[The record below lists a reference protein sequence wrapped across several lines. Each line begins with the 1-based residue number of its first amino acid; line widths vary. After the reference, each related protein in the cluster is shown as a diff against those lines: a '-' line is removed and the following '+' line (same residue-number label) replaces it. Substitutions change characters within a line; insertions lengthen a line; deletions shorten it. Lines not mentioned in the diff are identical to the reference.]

1 MSRYI
6 DADKLVERTKEFRKR
21 FVIKWDVLKVITWIN
36 SEPTVDAVEPVRCK
50 DCIRKTYDD
59 GFAECYFLGV
69 VSPDDYCSHG
79 KRAVK

>member
-6 DADKLVERTKEFRKR
+6 DAEKINPMRCPRSIEEMRKW
-21 FVIKWDVLKVITWIN
+21 IDEQPTADV
-36 SEPTVDAVEPVRCK
+36 VEPVRCK
-50 DCIRKTYDD
+50 DCIRKSYKD